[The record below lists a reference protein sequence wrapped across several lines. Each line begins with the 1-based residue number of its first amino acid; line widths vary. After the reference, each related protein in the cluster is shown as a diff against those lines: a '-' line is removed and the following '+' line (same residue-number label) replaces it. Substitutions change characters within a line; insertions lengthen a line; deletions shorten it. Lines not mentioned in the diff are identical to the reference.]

1 MPDAL
6 HASQPHEA
14 NDSIQRVSSGRPLSA
29 AVKEE
34 IVRLIAADFWPA
46 GSQLPGEP
54 ELARQLGV
62 SRVVLREA
70 IRTLEA
76 EGMLVKR
83 SGVGT
88 FVNAPYR
95 LIDSP
100 LTTNCGMTEVIERAG
115 LEAGTA
121 SMVIT
126 EGVLGPYYAARL
138 DRPLQTTIYRIERVR
153 LAAGRPVAL
162 TIDYIASDMCR
173 SGFEELEGG
182 GSLYDLMEKWGI
194 GVRSGYARLIPTKA
208 GERAGRLLGI
218 NEESVVLLLEQV
230 DYDDADRVVMFS
242 EEYHVHGA
250 FRFVVR
256 RQAWEPKDSMS
267 RGADAETRESEERIF
282 DW

>member
-1 MPDAL
+1 M
-6 HASQPHEA
+6 
-14 NDSIQRVSSGRPLSA
+14 DSVQRVSSGRPLSA

-54 ELARQLGV
+54 ELARKLGV

-76 EGMLVKR
+76 EGVLVKR

-88 FVNAPYR
+88 FVNAPYL

-100 LTTNCGMTEVIERAG
+100 LSTNCGMTEVIERAG

-126 EGVLGPYYAARL
+126 EGVLGAYYAARL
-138 DRPLQTTIYRIERVR
+138 DRPSHTRISRIERVR

-173 SGFEELEGG
+173 SGFEELADG
-182 GSLYDLMEKWGI
+182 GSIYELLEKWGM
-194 GVRSGYARLIPTKA
+194 GVRNGYARLIPTKA
-208 GERAGRLLGI
+208 GERVGRLLGI

-230 DYDDADRVVMFS
+230 DHDDADRVVMFS

-250 FRFVVR
+250 FRFLVR
-256 RQAWEPKDSMS
+256 REGREPKTAMS
-267 RGADAETRESEERIF
+267 SADDAETRDKDERMF